1 MEYFEFALMFFY
13 DTVLHLICV
22 LGVLVLIVFVHEIG
36 HYLVARWCGISASV
50 FSIGF
55 GPEICG
61 FVDKYGTRWRVAALP
76 FGGYVRFLGDQ
87 DAAGFP
93 SEHDERKFPGNSF
106 PEAHVWKR
114 AATVFAGPFFNTLF
128 TVFVLSILF
137 FFFGRTII
145 IPVVTDVLPDSPAAR
160 AGFKPGDRFLTMQ
173 GNPVS
178 SFGEVAHYVMIHAD
192 DPVNFTIMRQGHSLE
207 MIVRPEVERT
217 DDGFGN
223 PIHVGRIGIVGSSN
237 PENIHKIDY
246 NLFESFRQGI
256 HDSTYIIRQTG
267 QVIGRFIQGRGDRC
281 QLSGPLRSA
290 QIAWKVSDFGLLA
303 LLQLAAFFS
312 ISIGLFNLLPIPP
325 LDGGYLIFYLLEG
338 VTGRPVP
345 LRVQTIIF
353 RTGFILV
360 FLFMVFTLLNNYISC

>member
-1 MEYFEFALMFFY
+1 LEYFEFALMFFY

-223 PIHVGRIGIVGSSN
+223 PIH
-237 PENIHKIDY
+237 E
-246 NLFESFRQGI
+246 
-256 HDSTYIIRQTG
+256 TG